1 MARKAAPPA
10 APTVVS
16 SAAQSGA
23 AVRSAARG
31 STPVRSTPGRSTPVR
46 STTAVFV
53 APTRDGLLGRV
64 RAALETDLDAT
75 VAWYREQMPTHY
87 FSVTQPDEQVFHVQV
102 LHSLRTSHDPHL
114 TVIDDPK
121 HGKLL
126 VIGSPSRHP
135 LAEVMPM
142 VAGHA
147 SAANRD
153 ITRIELHAARDRSL
167 FLYCF
172 GYGSGSVPTGFDLV
186 AHREAIRQAACGQD
200 GSCSVAANRYLD
212 VVDQGYL
219 ARSRVNRVV
228 RHVLAWARL
237 SRPEDLQ
244 VQSAGPEDGQKD
256 GATRMLL
263 AAGGVFMW
271 PLLEHIAQV
280 MTRHKLLLER
290 GYLDWVPAVSPGS
303 IADPTSKALIATVY
317 VHGPDG
323 RPLDAKAQAAV
334 ESDLLA
340 VRDQY
345 RDVLAAKYT
354 DGTYGLT
361 ELAVLRSLACLASY
375 LVGPEHPYLDVTEVA
390 EEALLAKPALGHAIA
405 NLLVARFCPG
415 SLLKP
420 QGWQRRYAETLNQA
434 HAVEVPAHAMVFEGM
449 LKAVAAVQA
458 TNAFHS
464 GRLGLA
470 FRIDPA
476 VLPAARFPQQPFGMF
491 MFFGPHARGFHLRF
505 RASARGGLRLLV
517 PKSPSHYAKAK
528 DGVLQEVYDLAWA
541 QQLKNKDI
549 PEGGSKCIALVEPGA
564 DPDEAVKQVID
575 AFLDLLVPA
584 DRMPAVIGAHGGDRP
599 HDLIFL
605 GPDEN
610 MTPARIV
617 WVANRARERG
627 LPHHATLMSSK
638 PGAGINHKEF
648 GVTSEGIFRWIQV
661 VLPLIQ
667 SQKGNQPYTVKI
679 TGGPD
684 GDVGGNLLKI
694 LNREHGKRV
703 KVVAIGDGTG
713 AAVDPNGL
721 DWRELLRLVREG
733 KGIAAFDPA
742 KISPE
747 SRKAGAQ
754 VVPATDRAG
763 EQFRNDLHNRVQAD
777 LFVPCGGRPNTINDG
792 NWSQFLVDGK
802 PTAKAMVEGANIFV
816 TAQARRN
823 LEDAGLLVIKD
834 SSANKGGVICSSYE
848 VLAGLVLDDDEFIR
862 IKNTFVADVQEIIR
876 SRAESEAKAL
886 ISAWKRRAGQLR
898 LSELSL
904 QMSVEINR
912 VSGLIEPHIEAHLEV
927 TELQTTWAR
936 HLDGHCPPSLLA
948 FRERFKTHIPR
959 EHRIAIL
966 AKRLASRMVYKEGLT
981 WCSTYLL
988 AGDRLWET
996 LRTYLDA
1003 ETEVAAVCARLAAL
1017 NLPDATTM
1025 IGVVQ
1030 TGAQRELVRRR
1041 LGNEF

>member
-1 MARKAAPPA
+1 MPRKAVATA
-10 APTVVS
+10 SST
-16 SAAQSGA
+16 SAAA
-23 AVRSAARG
+23 K
-31 STPVRSTPGRSTPVR
+31 
-46 STTAVFV
+46 STTAVFTL
-53 APTRDGLLGRV
+53 PSRDGLLGQV
-64 RAALETDLDAT
+64 RAALQTDLDAT
-75 VAWYREQMPTHY
+75 VGWYREQMPTHY
-87 FSVTQPDEQVFHVQV
+87 FSVTQPEEQVFHVQV
-102 LHSLRTSHDPHL
+102 LHSLRTSRDPHL

-126 VIGSPSRHP
+126 VIGSPERHP
-135 LAEVMPM
+135 LAEVMPV

-153 ITRIELHAARDRSL
+153 ITRIELHASRDRSL

-172 GYGSGSVPTGFDLV
+172 GYGAGSVPTGFDLV
-186 AHREAIRQAACGQD
+186 SHREAIRRAACGRD
-200 GSCSVAANRYLD
+200 GSCSTAANRYLD
-212 VVDQGYL
+212 LVDQGYL
-219 ARSRVNRVV
+219 ARSRVDRVV

-237 SRPEDLQ
+237 ARPEDLY
-244 VQSAGPEDGQKD
+244 VESAGPEDGRKD
-256 GATRMLL
+256 GATRILL
-263 AAGGVFMW
+263 AAGGVSMW

-280 MTRHKLLLER
+280 LTRHRLLLER

-323 RPLDAKAQAAV
+323 RPLDAKALAAV
-334 ESDLLA
+334 EHDLLA

-345 RDVLAAKYT
+345 HDALAAKYT

-361 ELAVLRSLACLASY
+361 ELAVLRALACLAGY
-375 LVGPEHPYLDVTEVA
+375 LVGPEHPYLDVAEIA
-390 EEALLAKPALGHAIA
+390 EEAVLTRPVLGRAIA
-405 NLLVARFCPG
+405 GLLGSRFASG
-415 SLLKP
+415 TLLKP
-420 QGWQRRYAETLNQA
+420 QAWQRRYAETLAQA
-434 HAVEVPAHAMVFEGM
+434 HAVEVPSQALVLEAMI
-449 LKAVAAVQA
+449 KAVAAVQA

-476 VLPAARFPQQPFGMF
+476 VLPTARFPQQPFGMF

-564 DPDEAVKQVID
+564 DPDQAVKQVVD
-575 AFLDLLVPA
+575 AFLDLLVPQ
-584 DRMPAVIGAHGGDRP
+584 DRVPDICGPHGGERP
-599 HDLIFL
+599 KDLIFL

-661 VLPLIQ
+661 VLPIVGIAEGQ
-667 SQKGNQPYTVKI
+667 SYTVKI

-713 AAVDPNGL
+713 AAVDPHGL

-733 KGIAAFDPA
+733 KGIASFDPA
-742 KISPE
+742 KLSPV
-747 SRKAGAQ
+747 SRKDGAK
-754 VVPATDRAG
+754 VVPATDRNG
-763 EQFRNDLHNRVQAD
+763 EQFRNELHNRVEAD

-792 NWSQFLVDGK
+792 NWVQFLTAGK

-816 TAQARRN
+816 TSQARRN

-848 VLAGLVLDDDEFIR
+848 VLAGLVLDDEEFIGL
-862 IKNTFVADVQEIIR
+862 KKDFVAGVQEIIR
-876 SRAESEAKAL
+876 NRAESEAKAL
-886 ISAWKRRAGQLR
+886 ISAWKRRAGRVR
-898 LSELSL
+898 LSELSQQL
-904 QMSVEINR
+904 SVEINR
-912 VSGLIEPHIEAHLEV
+912 VSGLIEPHIATHLDV
-927 TELQTTWAR
+927 TELQSTWNR
-936 HLDGHCPPSLLA
+936 HLEGHCPPALLG
-948 FRERFKTHIPR
+948 FKERFKTRIPR

-988 AGDRLWET
+988 PGDRLWET

-1003 ETEVAAVCARLAAL
+1003 ETEVTAVCARLAAL
-1017 NLPDATTM
+1017 NLPDAKTM

>member
-1 MARKAAPPA
+1 MARKSARTSAASPP
-10 APTVVS
+10 S
-16 SAAQSGA
+16 SAAS
-23 AVRSAARG
+23 SAA
-31 STPVRSTPGRSTPVR
+31 STAPAAAR
-46 STTAVFV
+46 STTAVFT
-53 APTRDGLLGRV
+53 APTRDGLLGQV
-64 RAALETDLDAT
+64 RAALENDLDAT
-75 VAWYREQMPTHY
+75 VAWYRAEMPTHY

-102 LHSLRTSHDPHL
+102 LHSLRTSRDPHL
-114 TVIDDPK
+114 TVIDDPQ

-126 VIGSPSRHP
+126 VIGSPARHS
-135 LAEVMPM
+135 LAEVIPV

-153 ITRIELHAARDRSL
+153 ITRIELHTARDRSL

-172 GYGSGSVPTGFDLV
+172 GYGAGSVPAGFDLV
-186 AHREAIRQAACGQD
+186 SHREAIRAAAGGRD
-200 GSCSVAANRYLD
+200 GSCSIAANRYLD
-212 VVDQGYL
+212 LVDQGYL
-219 ARSRVNRVV
+219 ARSRVDRVV

-237 SRPEDLQ
+237 ARPEDLL
-244 VQSAGPEDGQKD
+244 VQSDGPEDGRKD
-256 GATRMLL
+256 GATRILL

-280 MTRHKLLLER
+280 LTRHHLLLER

-317 VHGPDG
+317 VHGPEG
-323 RPLDAKAQAAV
+323 RPLDAKTQAAV
-334 ESDLLA
+334 ERDLLA

-345 RDVLAAKYT
+345 RDALAATYT
-354 DGTYGLT
+354 AGTYGLT
-361 ELAVLRSLACLASY
+361 ELAVLRAFACLASY
-375 LVGPEHPYLDVTEVA
+375 LVGPDHPYLDVTEVA
-390 EEALLAKPALGHAIA
+390 DEALLAHPAVGHAIA
-405 NLLVARFCPG
+405 GLLSTRFAPG
-415 SLLKP
+415 ALLKP
-420 QGWQRRYAETLNQA
+420 LGWQRRYAETLAQA
-434 HAVEVPAHAMVFEGM
+434 HAVDVPAHALVFEAM
-449 LKAVAAVQA
+449 LRSVTAVQA
-458 TNAFHS
+458 TNAYRP

-470 FRIDPA
+470 FRLDPA
-476 VLPAARFPQQPFGMF
+476 LLPAARFPQQPYGMF

-528 DGVLQEVYDLAWA
+528 DGVLQEVYALAWA

-549 PEGGSKCIALVEPGA
+549 PEGGSKCIALVEPGS
-564 DPDEAVKQVID
+564 DPDEAVKQVVD

-584 DRMPAVIGAHGGDRP
+584 DRVPEVIGAHGGSRP

-667 SQKGNQPYTVKI
+667 GVQGAKAGKNAAHPPYTVKI

-742 KISPE
+742 KLSPE

-754 VVPATDRAG
+754 VVPASDRAG
-763 EQFRNDLHNRVQAD
+763 EQFRNDLHNHVVAD
-777 LFVPCGGRPNTINDG
+777 LFIPCGGRPNTINDD
-792 NWSQFLVDGK
+792 NWSAFLREGK

-848 VLAGLVLDDDEFIR
+848 VLAGLVLDDEEFLR
-862 IKNTFVADVQEIIR
+862 IKPAFVAGVQEIIR
-876 SRAESEAKAL
+876 SRAEAEAKAL
-886 ISAWKRRAGQLR
+886 FSAWKRRAGHVR
-898 LSELSL
+898 LSDLSQQL
-904 QMSVEINR
+904 SIEINR
-912 VSGLIEPHIEAHLEV
+912 VSGLIEPLITDHLDV
-927 TELQTTWAR
+927 ADLQATWSR
-936 HLDGHCPPSLLA
+936 HLDGHCPPALLA
-948 FRERFKTHIPR
+948 FRDRFKTHIPR
-959 EHRIAIL
+959 EHRSAIL

-988 AGDRLWET
+988 ATDRLWET

-1017 NLPDATTM
+1017 NLPDAATM